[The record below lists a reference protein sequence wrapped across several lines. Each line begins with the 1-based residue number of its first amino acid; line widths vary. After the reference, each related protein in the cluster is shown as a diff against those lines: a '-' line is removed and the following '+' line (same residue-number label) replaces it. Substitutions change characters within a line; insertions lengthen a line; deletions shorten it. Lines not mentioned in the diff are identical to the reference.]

1 MNIYDVFDILDGDAE
16 TVLARFAGNEGL
28 WKRFAGKFSDDET
41 FQRLNTSIDSQD
53 YKGIEM
59 YAHTLKGVAA
69 NLGFEQLSRDA
80 ASIVSAAREQEF
92 EKVPSLFNVVAKEYN
107 IVLDCVGRLD

>member
-1 MNIYDVFDILDGDAE
+1 MNIYDVLIYWMATPE

-69 NLGFEQLSRDA
+69 NLGFEQLQQRCGVD
-80 ASIVSAAREQEF
+80 
-92 EKVPSLFNVVAKEYN
+92 SLCSQGTG
-107 IVLDCVGRLD
+107 I